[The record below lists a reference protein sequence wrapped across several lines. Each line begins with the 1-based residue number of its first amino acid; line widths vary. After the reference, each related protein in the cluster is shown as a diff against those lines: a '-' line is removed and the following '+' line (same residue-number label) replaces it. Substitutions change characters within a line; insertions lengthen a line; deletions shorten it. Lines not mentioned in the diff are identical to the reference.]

1 MDIVYML
8 TFVFSFI
15 LGTIVGSF
23 LNVVI
28 LRYNMGRTILNR
40 SGCFSCGKTLRPQEL
55 FPIISFL
62 VSRGR
67 CVSCG
72 SRISLQ
78 YPIVELISGLLFTC
92 IAYKFMLAGASI
104 FPLSI
109 VSASLYATAFSI
121 FLTITVYDL
130 RHTII
135 PNAFVYAFIGI
146 SILLFL
152 IRSAGAETFIAKD
165 SFFWGAFVGPLFAL
179 TFASFWYLSGGKLMG
194 LGDAKIAL
202 GMGFLLG
209 VGKMVSAV
217 LIAFWGGALV
227 GIGLL
232 LLRSRYFTMKS
243 EIPFAPFLFIGTILA
258 FLLDV
263 NVTFF

>member
-28 LRYNMGRTILNR
+28 LRYNTGRTILNR

-146 SILLFL
+146 SAWC
-152 IRSAGAETFIAKD
+152 REAGERRTYCVLGRGVSRHRFIALTEPILYNEERD
-165 SFFWGAFVGPLFAL
+165 SVC
-179 TFASFWYLSGGKLMG
+179 S
-194 LGDAKIAL
+194 
-202 GMGFLLG
+202 
-209 VGKMVSAV
+209 VS
-217 LIAFWGGALV
+217 L
-227 GIGLL
+227 
-232 LLRSRYFTMKS
+232 Y
-243 EIPFAPFLFIGTILA
+243 
-258 FLLDV
+258 
-263 NVTFF
+263 